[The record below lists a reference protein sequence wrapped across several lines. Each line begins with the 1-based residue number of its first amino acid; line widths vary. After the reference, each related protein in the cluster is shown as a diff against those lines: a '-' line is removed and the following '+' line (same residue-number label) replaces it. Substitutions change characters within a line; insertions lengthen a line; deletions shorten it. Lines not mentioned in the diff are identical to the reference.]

1 MDELLLARSYTL
13 LRQSPQSLSF
23 AHRDTIVIL
32 PTTDQPA
39 MQCVNTHLATF
50 YNLLA
55 SITVVDERSSSG
67 VQINSGLG
75 ELPNINQEE
84 DVITTAIFKI

>member
-39 MQCVNTHLATF
+39 MQCVNTHLTTF

-55 SITVVDERSSSG
+55 SVTVVDQRSCSG